1 MTNDERDKCIYGQ
14 HGQAR
19 NKKGEQDL
27 FFSPYLLL
35 EREGLL
41 ACRSYDQRSSP
52 SPFTVTVFL
61 RRRRRRRCLLT
72 HIQVFKMH
80 IASRS
85 VSPLFPLNPQ
95 SQVVESTSS
104 LRCDFRFWA
113 VSTLSFGL
121 GSAASSSSST
131 SSFLCLL
138 KRVCFVVFFFVLLK
152 CPSVV
157 VLQRV
162 VPALQR
168 RRVTPFYTLRAAQRR
183 HLKQRKKYNR
193 IDSF

>member
-121 GSAASSSSST
+121 GSAASSSSS

>member
-14 HGQAR
+14 HGQAS

-121 GSAASSSSST
+121 GSAASSSSS